1 MKTILPF
8 LLLLLSLGSC
18 APRVYVA
25 RDFQQ
30 TVQPR
35 HKTVAILPF
44 NVHIRPAPQLPGLG
58 RPAPT
63 QQALDEQE
71 YQTGLAVQ
79 NNVFSWLLHRAAKD
93 KFTVEFQDVA
103 RTNTLLQQAG
113 LSYADVQDRPRE
125 EIARLLGV
133 DAVVTGQ
140 LLLNKPLPLAAAVAI
155 NVFTPFYAVS
165 DEVLASMSLNDEQTG
180 RLLWKYDCQLR
191 GGGTLLDNAQ
201 SLTNSLMRNAAKR
214 FPYQRKS

>member
-1 MKTILPF
+1 MRKILPF
-8 LLLLLSLGSC
+8 LLLLWLASC

-25 RDFQQ
+25 NDFRQ

-44 NVHIRPAPQLPGLG
+44 NVHIKPAPLLLG
-58 RPAPT
+58 RGTRPS
-63 QQALDEQE
+63 QQELNEQE

-79 NNVFSWLLHRAAKD
+79 NNVFSWLLRRSAKD
-93 KFTVEFQDVA
+93 KYTVEFQDVA

-140 LLLNKPLPLAAAVAI
+140 LTLNKPLPLAAAVAI

-165 DEVLASMSLNDEQTG
+165 DEALASLSLHDQQAG

-191 GGGTLLDNAQ
+191 GGGGLLDNAQ

-214 FPYQRKS
+214 FPYQRKG